1 VSTPDNFDELSSSQL
16 RDLVLKLFS
25 RLAELERVIAD
36 QREEIA
42 RLKGLK
48 GRPDIKPSGM
58 DKGTEP
64 AKRDKS
70 KKRPGRGKIRPRVI
84 VEDQTLSAAVPPGSR
99 FKGYVCYLVQDLVL
113 TVRAI
118 RFRRER
124 WVTPDGQTILA
135 PLPEGID
142 GHFGPELRRFFFDAL
157 SPRPDDAIAF
167 GDAAA
172 WVWTGDLRT

>member
-1 VSTPDNFDELSSSQL
+1 VSPPDNFDELSSSQL

-25 RLAELERVIAD
+25 RLAELEKVIAD

-84 VEDQTLSAAVPPGSR
+84 VEDQTLSAAVPPRNVSTTLIQPGSQFR
-99 FKGYVCYLVQDLVL
+99 LDSLRSEPSQKTAQVASKNPPGDLWTTQERAL
-113 TVRAI
+113 TT
-118 RFRRER
+118 
-124 WVTPDGQTILA
+124 TPQAPHQTILDS
-135 PLPEGID
+135 I
-142 GHFGPELRRFFFDAL
+142 F
-157 SPRPDDAIAF
+157 
-167 GDAAA
+167 
-172 WVWTGDLRT
+172 